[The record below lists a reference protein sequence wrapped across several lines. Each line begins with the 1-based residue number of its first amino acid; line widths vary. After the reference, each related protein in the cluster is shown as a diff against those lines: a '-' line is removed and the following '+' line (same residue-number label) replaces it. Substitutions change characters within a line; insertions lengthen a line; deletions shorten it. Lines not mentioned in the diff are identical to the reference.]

1 VKRYAE
7 GSIGSRIHVAGPV
20 SYPVYVI
27 DGEKPLMIDAGINL
41 LGPVY
46 FRDLEK
52 ILGDPQRLH
61 YLLMT
66 HSHYDHIGAMPYLKR
81 NIPNLQPGGAER
93 IEDLLRKQ
101 SVIDYMTNLSDI
113 QRDMFSE
120 ETGDE
125 DVTID
130 FVNLDLK
137 LAEGD
142 TIDIGDYTCVTY
154 EVPGHTRDSLA
165 YYIPEENILFPGEA
179 IGIPEGKDALD
190 VQAEFLTSY
199 SDYMNSIERM
209 RQLQPETI
217 AMGHGWIFTGDDV
230 KVFFDTSVEATI
242 RHRKCLEEYLDNADG
257 DAEKALHEMIRVE
270 YDEKGTIYQER
281 NAYIANLRAQVS
293 LIAGMKE
300 YC

>member
-1 VKRYAE
+1 MKKYAE
-7 GSIGSRIHVAGPV
+7 GSIGTQIHVAGPV
-20 SYPVYVI
+20 SYPVYVV
-27 DGEKPLMIDAGINL
+27 DGENPLMVDAGINL
-41 LGPVY
+41 LGPAY
-46 FRDLEK
+46 FRDMGK
-52 ILGDPQRLH
+52 ILGNPHRLR
-61 YLLMT
+61 YLVMT

-81 NIPNLQPGGAER
+81 KIPGLELGGAER
-93 IEDLLRKQ
+93 IEKLLRKQ
-101 SVIDYMTNLSDI
+101 SVIDYMINLSDI

-125 DVTID
+125 DVRID
-130 FVNLDLK
+130 SVTLDLK
-137 LAEGD
+137 LTDGD
-142 TIDIGDYTCVTY
+142 TIDIGDYTCVVY

-209 RQLQPETI
+209 RQLQPGTI

-230 KVFFDTSVEATI
+230 KVFFDTSAEATI
-242 RHRKCLEEYLDNADG
+242 RHKKRLEEYLDNADG

-281 NAYIANLRAQVS
+281 NAYIANLRAQFS
-293 LIAGMKE
+293 LIAGMRE